1 MLHSL
6 DKIANEKFVTPYADT
21 DIYTRAEFES
31 DAIAWQAAKEKFARV
46 PAGSYKLITVVQ
58 ARQTGSAND
67 KIFFPQAQST
77 EVWSGVERH
86 RLL

>member
-1 MLHSL
+1 M
-6 DKIANEKFVTPYADT
+6 DKIANKKFVTAYADR

-31 DAIAWQAAKEKFARV
+31 DAIAWQEKEKFARV

-67 KIFFPQAQST
+67 KVFFRQAQIT